1 MKKEV
6 VKSTSKQIDKVS
18 EVYQSLLDNPQ
29 VISDQFIPG
38 TPIKADD
45 YVVANENLKKYV
57 VLDNLIASGEANFFS
72 DERIPINA
80 FRLMMVAISEVKMD
94 DDHFRTLFVPYK
106 DLAYIYNLDPRN
118 IKKNKDKI
126 RDSIEATKLRFTI
139 DTEKGAREF
148 SIPFVGLIA
157 IDDVEKGFYIRLN
170 QYIAPF
176 FIQLQDS
183 FTRVE
188 QQVLAQLATVPSM
201 QLILLIKQKLMSD
214 WPTGN
219 EVCTVEISISQLR
232 LATGCENS
240 YVNKNNDFI
249 RYIIDP
255 FIENVARIP
264 NWIDV
269 KYELIKSGSGHT
281 ITAVKFILQSK
292 TRLLYLKHNSVDKA
306 EMMQHKVRLMKKWQK
321 MSSGEKSSW
330 SDFDEFVAYHLTY
343 GDGE

>member
-1 MKKEV
+1 MKNEV
-6 VKSTSKQIDKVS
+6 AKSTAKQVDKVS
-18 EVYQSLLDNPQ
+18 EVYQSLLENPQ

-38 TPIKADD
+38 SPIQADD

-57 VLDNLIASGEANFFS
+57 VLDNLIASGEANFYS
-72 DERIPINA
+72 DEKIPINA

-106 DLAYIYNLDPRN
+106 DLAYIYNLDSRN

-126 RDSIEATKLRFTI
+126 RDSIEATKLRFTT
-139 DTEKGAREF
+139 DTEKGTREF

-188 QQVLAQLATVPSM
+188 QQVLAQLSTVPSM

-219 EVCTVEISISQLR
+219 EVSTVEIPISQLR
-232 LATGCENS
+232 LATSCENS

-255 FIENVARIP
+255 FIENIARIP
-264 NWIDV
+264 NWIDI
-269 KYELIKSGSGHT
+269 KYELIKSGRGHT

-292 TRLLYLKHNSVDKA
+292 TRLQFIKKNGVEKA
-306 EMMQHKVRLMKKWQK
+306 EIIENKARLMKKWQRL
-321 MSSGEKSSW
+321 SSGEKASW
-330 SDFDEFVAYHLTY
+330 SDFEEFVAYQLAY